1 MFSTW
6 IISHCH
12 AVFYRVYM
20 ENSGNLSSKSV
31 YITLLLDTRLASY
44 LTSIYQWYFPAAFTY
59 LPYFFHVPF
68 TSVIFFLLP
77 FSVQCSS
84 VFLRNT
90 LLKRRVIWKL
100 VLVLETHGYTYENI
114 YIFIKRARVCLFL
127 EVGSWS
133 LLVQV
138 ECRSQ
143 QSVSDCQSCNC
154 RFLHVGFPLVSE
166 IGLVNPLFPC
176 CIQGG
181 QTCDCENTAVSL
193 WLVVEQ
199 RGQSCQNILSGML
212 SCSWL
217 RFWDLLV
224 AIYAKI

>member
-1 MFSTW
+1 MIFSCCLY
-6 IISHCH
+6 ISAIFFSRAIYICH
-12 AVFYRVYM
+12 LFSVAFFCTVFF
-20 ENSGNLSSKSV
+20 SV
-31 YITLLLDTRLASY
+31 LYSVLQKYSIEKESY
-44 LTSIYQWYFPAAFTY
+44 LETGACF
-59 LPYFFHVPF
+59 
-68 TSVIFFLLP
+68 
-77 FSVQCSS
+77 
-84 VFLRNT
+84 RNPWIH
-90 LLKRRVIWKL
+90 LWK
-100 VLVLETHGYTYENI
+100 YI

-166 IGLVNPLFPC
+166 VGLVNPLFPC